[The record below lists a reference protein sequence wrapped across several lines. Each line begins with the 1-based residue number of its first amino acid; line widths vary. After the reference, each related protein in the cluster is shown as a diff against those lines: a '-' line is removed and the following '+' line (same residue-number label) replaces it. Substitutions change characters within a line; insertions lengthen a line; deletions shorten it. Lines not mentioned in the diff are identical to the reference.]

1 MLVLKRKDGQWI
13 EVLHHSGDILRIRV
27 YNVRTCTGGQV
38 DLAFDDEPRHFE
50 IRRPE
55 RIIRE
60 RQCGIESNELVE
72 SAT

>member
-13 EVLHHSGDILRIRV
+13 EVLHRSGDVLRIRV
-27 YNVRTCTGGQV
+27 YNVRTATGGQV

-55 RIIRE
+55 RIVRDRSMDQAAE
-60 RQCGIESNELVE
+60 ELVG
-72 SAT
+72 SVG

>member
-1 MLVLKRKDGQWI
+1 MLVLKRKEGQWI
-13 EVLHHSGDILRIRV
+13 EILHHSGDVLRIRV

-60 RQCGIESNELVE
+60 RQSDLISVELAE
-72 SAT
+72 SAN